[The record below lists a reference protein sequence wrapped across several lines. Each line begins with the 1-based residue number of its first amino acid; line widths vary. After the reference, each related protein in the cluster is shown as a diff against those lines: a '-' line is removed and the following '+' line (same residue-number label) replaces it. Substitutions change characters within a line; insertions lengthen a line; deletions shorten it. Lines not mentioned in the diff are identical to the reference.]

1 MFRQFA
7 SHFDNMVLAIV
18 IWMCSLP
25 LVGLFVFPF
34 FGLKTSL
41 IAAVALLIAI
51 LIICRNVCSWK
62 TFKS

>member
-41 IAAVALLIAI
+41 IAAAALLIAI
-51 LIICRNVCSWK
+51 LVICRDICAWK
-62 TFKS
+62 NI